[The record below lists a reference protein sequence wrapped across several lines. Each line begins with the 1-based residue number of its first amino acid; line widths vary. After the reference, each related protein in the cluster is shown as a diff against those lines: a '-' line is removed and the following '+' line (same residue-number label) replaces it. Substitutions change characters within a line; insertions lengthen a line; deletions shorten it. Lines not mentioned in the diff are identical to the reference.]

1 MTRPLGQGLE
11 YQMWKGDSAKM
22 LKIGEFSKLSH
33 LTVKALRFYEKEGLL
48 KPASVDEWNSYRFY
62 ETSQL
67 ETAAKIKSYR
77 QLGLSIE
84 EIKAVFAG
92 MDVKEILQEKI
103 SALTEEKHL
112 IESRLS
118 IINSIMEDKE
128 MKYQVTEKVI
138 PEEIVYTAE
147 TTLKNYSDI
156 MQWIPSVGQECLE
169 LNPGMKCSEPPYEF
183 CEYLDGEYK
192 ETDIRIRHNEAVTA
206 FGKENEHIRFK
217 VLPGTKVLSIYHKG
231 SYAAIGEAYSFL
243 VKYAEQNGY
252 TAAGLARECYIDGIW
267 NKESEEDWL
276 TEIQL
281 PIE

>member
-1 MTRPLGQGLE
+1 
-11 YQMWKGDSAKM
+11 M
-22 LKIGEFSKLSH
+22 LKIGEFSMLSH

-48 KPASVDEWNSYRFY
+48 KPASVDEWNHYRY
-62 ETSQL
+62 SETSQL

-92 MDVKEILQEKI
+92 MDVKEILQERII
-103 SALTEEKHL
+103 SLTEEKHL

-118 IINSIMEDKE
+118 IINSIMEDSE
-128 MKYQVTEKVI
+128 MKYQVTEKTI
-138 PEEIVYTAE
+138 PERIVYTAE
-147 TTLKNYSDI
+147 TVLKSYSDI
-156 MQWIPSVGQECLE
+156 MHWIPSVGQECLK

-183 CEYLDGEYK
+183 CEYPDGEYK
-192 ETDIRIRHNEAVTA
+192 ETDVRIRHSEAVTA
-206 FGKENEHIRFK
+206 FGKENEHIKFK
-217 VLPGTKVLSIYHKG
+217 ILPEAKLLSIYHKG
-231 SYAAIGEAYSFL
+231 PYANIGEAYAFL
-243 VKYAEQNGY
+243 MRYAEQNGY

>member
-1 MTRPLGQGLE
+1 
-11 YQMWKGDSAKM
+11 M
-22 LKIGEFSKLSH
+22 LKIGDFSKLSH

-48 KPASVDEWNSYRFY
+48 KPASVDEWNNYRFY

-67 ETAAKIKSYR
+67 ETAARIKSYR

-92 MDVKEILQEKI
+92 TDVKEILQEK
-103 SALTEEKHL
+103 SWSLRKEKHL

-118 IINSIMEDKE
+118 IIDSIMEERE

-138 PEEIVYTAE
+138 PEKIVYTAE
-147 TTLKNYSDI
+147 TVLKVYSDI

-169 LNPGMKCSEPPYEF
+169 LNPGIKCTEPQYEF
-183 CEYLDGEYK
+183 CEYPDGEYK
-192 ETDIRIRHNEAVTA
+192 ETDIRVRHNEAVTT
-206 FGKENEHIRFK
+206 FGKENDHIRFK
-217 VLPGTKVLSIYHKG
+217 TLPETKVLSIYHKG
-231 SYAAIGEAYSFL
+231 SYENIGEAYAFL
-243 VKYAEQNGY
+243 MKYAEQNGY
-252 TAAGLARECYIDGIW
+252 TNAGLARESYIDGIW